1 MSRISLFTSPYQTV
15 NILTGIVIITV
26 FIYSGLFGT
35 GYYDYPVEC
44 AHVSLYG
51 EDCPTCGLSRSF
63 SEMIRGNIDES
74 LRYNKNG
81 PLIFI
86 FFASQLI
93 LRTIAGILL
102 FHWVRIKGN
111 QYLKATRS
119 GIKRSREPG
128 SSKTAK
134 KINAMVLS
142 DAVISIAL
150 FLFCFRNLLFFW
162 Q

>member
-1 MSRISLFTSPYQTV
+1 MSRISLFTSPYQSI

-63 SEMIRGNIDES
+63 SELIRGNLNES

-81 PLIFI
+81 PLIFV

-102 FHWVRIKGN
+102 FHWDRIKGN
-111 QYLKATRS
+111 QHLVATQPV
-119 GIKRSREPG
+119 IKGSRVPV

-134 KINAMVLS
+134 KINTLVVS
-142 DAVISIAL
+142 DAVVSMTL